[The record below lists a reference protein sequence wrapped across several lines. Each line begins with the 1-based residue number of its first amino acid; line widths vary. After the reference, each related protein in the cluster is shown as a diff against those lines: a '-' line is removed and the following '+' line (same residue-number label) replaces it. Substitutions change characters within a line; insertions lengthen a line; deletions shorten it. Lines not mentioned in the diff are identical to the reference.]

1 MCDVKILDISN
12 KNLTKLTN
20 DLLSQFLES
29 EDDKNSLIES
39 IEVILADNNSLAKLE
54 CLDSFVNVRKLSMAN
69 NRLVEMRQINRF
81 IRLEILNVARNSLTS
96 FENFR
101 QLQYL
106 RWINISGNQIK
117 VSLNVIFK
125 YFKRLLMIF
134 S

>member
-1 MCDVKILDISN
+1 MCDVRILDISS

-20 DLLSQFLES
+20 DLLKQVLES
-29 EDDKNSLIES
+29 DADRNSLVES

-69 NRLVEMRQINRF
+69 NRLVEMRQINRLV
-81 IRLEILNVARNSLTS
+81 RLEILNVARNSLTS

-117 VSLNVIFK
+117 VGFSS
-125 YFKRLLMIF
+125 YFLTFYVFI
-134 S
+134 